1 MKILKNTFWLIL
13 NEFHFICFML
23 SAGILVSVVTTT
35 TETYFNP
42 SFLIVLN
49 DKYKQWKDN
58 HSFKTN
64 VLKGSRF
71 LSKLGHP
78 ILFLYT
84 KVNTTKCGFT
94 IRRSLRVVSEYVY
107 RPSKGVCIISFMD
120 DSTVSISF
128 FPWHSMTLKSALYN
142 VLGCRLVLTNM
153 ASIPN

>member
-1 MKILKNTFWLIL
+1 
-13 NEFHFICFML
+13 ML

-49 DKYKQWKDN
+49 DKSKSEKATITI
-58 HSFKTN
+58 KTN

-71 LSKLGHP
+71 WSKLGHP

-84 KVNTTKCGFT
+84 KENTTKCGFT

-107 RPSKGVCIISFMD
+107 RPSKGVRIISFMD

-128 FPWHSMTLKSALYN
+128 FP
-142 VLGCRLVLTNM
+142 
-153 ASIPN
+153 